1 MRTPKSTDVPNAAG
15 LPAEDRPGMAAA
27 AGVTEVRTGGGHG
40 PAPAAAAGVTE
51 VRTGG
56 GPGPAVAPAQSLSP
70 SAMASAVLH
79 TQAVKSRALAALVAP
94 GTHDEYV
101 RALLELRAA
110 VAGLQDLVGAGRLLP
125 AGTSAP
131 TRYRAV
137 TDDRALLAAASAAL
151 AYMEDN

>member
-1 MRTPKSTDVPNAAG
+1 MATARVSDLAGASLTGVGPST
-15 LPAEDRPGMAAA
+15 AAA
-27 AGVTEVRTGGGHG
+27 AGAV
-40 PAPAAAAGVTE
+40 AP
-51 VRTGG
+51 GG

-79 TQAVKSRALAALVAP
+79 TEAVKSRALAALVAP

-137 TDDRALLAAASAAL
+137 TDDRALLAAAAAAL